1 MFFKPGTFELS
12 LRSSVP
18 LEIAQFVSSSSLFY
32 QFFKF
37 IKKEKKKNI
46 HVLTREAYE
55 KRQITIDIKWKSA
68 STLNLLETDRPHFF

>member
-1 MFFKPGTFELS
+1 M
-12 LRSSVP
+12 
-18 LEIAQFVSSSSLFY
+18 
-32 QFFKF
+32 